1 MGIPRGA
8 WNENVT
14 ALLPERGINVSMHTY
29 FLRRLLLTIPVI
41 FGVSTLVF
49 LFIHLI
55 PGDPVQVMLGESA
68 NAADV
73 DQLRNQLG
81 LNKPLGE
88 QYALFLKGLLTADLG
103 RSIFTGQPIF
113 KTIISRL
120 PATVELTLASLVVA
134 LLIAIP
140 LGVISARKQYS
151 LLDNGATFIA
161 LLGISMPHFWLGPL
175 LILLFSVH
183 LNWLPVSGHGT
194 IWHLILPAITLGS
207 ALAAKLTRMT
217 RSSVLEAL
225 HEDYI
230 TTSRAKG
237 LRESVVLFKHAL
249 RNALIPVI
257 TVIGIQFGALLS
269 GALITE
275 TIFAWPGI
283 GRLAIEAIQK
293 RDYPLVQGCVLIFA
307 FGYVFANLLTD
318 LAYAAADPRIRF
330 NSE

>member
-1 MGIPRGA
+1 M
-8 WNENVT
+8 V
-14 ALLPERGINVSMHTY
+14 TY

-73 DQLRNQLG
+73 EALRHQLG
-81 LNKPLGE
+81 LNKPLIE
-88 QYALFLKGLLTADLG
+88 QYAHFLQGLLTADFG
-103 RSIFTGQPIF
+103 TSIFTGQPIF
-113 KTIISRL
+113 ATIMSRL
-120 PATVELTLASLVVA
+120 PATVELTLASLSIA

-151 LLDNGATFIA
+151 WLDNGATFIA

-175 LILLFSVH
+175 LILLFSVQ

-283 GRLAIEAIQK
+283 GRMAIEAIQK
-293 RDYPLVQGCVLIFA
+293 RDYPLVQGCVLVFA

-330 NSE
+330 DTK